1 MHSSFHRQL
10 KCLLCLFLFC
20 SQHLSTVCHRT
31 AFRIKLQRHIT
42 AAWVRGNS
50 ITSGP
55 QYSSSF
61 CGQTQII
68 KCRFTLFDC
77 TGATQRLR
85 WQIEHSLS
93 LTLLW
98 FKARCHVQ
106 TRLWGIGPIRAL
118 ITPFTG
124 ALHRSGSELG
134 TAQDICAAADVCGG
148 GVLGRGETIT
158 TLISHPGSLW
168 DGKWLL
174 AGLSHW
180 L

>member
-1 MHSSFHRQL
+1 MRTKQRVARKADRRYTCERQAATIRL
-10 KCLLCLFLFC
+10 QESLYLLLQPMLSVYWQVQRQQPEPEPPPHPPTPLRRRGGELRLRNFGFA
-20 SQHLSTVCHRT
+20 SNDSETTKKKHHHKNETHLSTVCHRT

-85 WQIEHSLS
+85 
-93 LTLLW
+93 
-98 FKARCHVQ
+98 
-106 TRLWGIGPIRAL
+106 
-118 ITPFTG
+118 
-124 ALHRSGSELG
+124 
-134 TAQDICAAADVCGG
+134 
-148 GVLGRGETIT
+148 
-158 TLISHPGSLW
+158 
-168 DGKWLL
+168 
-174 AGLSHW
+174 
-180 L
+180 